1 LVFPDHSRRNYSSGR
16 FVPYFVA
23 AIRGLARSSSICYR
37 VFGNRR
43 DPRNARLHFG
53 ARERP
58 ARMAD
63 HSDAA
68 DLSADVELLRL
79 ESNFA
84 RCKGRMGKLGQAG
97 THCFRAGASV
107 ASAFPRVIPTGA

>member
-1 LVFPDHSRRNYSSGR
+1 
-16 FVPYFVA
+16 
-23 AIRGLARSSSICYR
+23 
-37 VFGNRR
+37 
-43 DPRNARLHFG
+43 
-53 ARERP
+53 
-58 ARMAD
+58 MAD

-97 THCFRAGASV
+97 THRVRAGASM
-107 ASAFPRVIPTGA
+107 RE